1 LKGNTRHVQLVCQHK
16 RIVIARQ
23 GMSEDIK
30 LKLWTMLDILCCS
43 IYVNVFVHKFLLQLH
58 KQRLGSLITTLKLGR
73 TTNSNY
79 TSTEKWLELLYLHN
93 IQEGRIKKINILGH
107 IWVFYSAMDYG
118 ELNDKDTCIVENLYK
133 GLFPKLFDEWFTKR
147 YISLISTNTTINFHF
162 LLKQRLNTLW
172 KEIKELVKAKF
183 IGIHRI
189 ANSIAKNFE
198 SDFRVKYYLSRNKI
212 KDYRKIYEDHK
223 NKKNPS
229 KTATMKRK
237 NPTSTHT

>member
-1 LKGNTRHVQLVCQHK
+1 
-16 RIVIARQ
+16 
-23 GMSEDIK
+23 
-30 LKLWTMLDILCCS
+30 
-43 IYVNVFVHKFLLQLH
+43 
-58 KQRLGSLITTLKLGR
+58 LITTLKLGR